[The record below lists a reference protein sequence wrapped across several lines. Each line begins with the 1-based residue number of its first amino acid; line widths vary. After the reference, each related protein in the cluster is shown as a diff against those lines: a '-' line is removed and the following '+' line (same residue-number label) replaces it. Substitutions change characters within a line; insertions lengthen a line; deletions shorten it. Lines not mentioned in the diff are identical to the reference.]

1 MILEF
6 VMNLLKV
13 FLLAVIGL
21 FPTLPSMDWLIDG
34 IDPVFEVIGLVDHV
48 VSIRTLAL
56 CFGVLLV
63 VSNIQFV
70 WGIIMWVIRKIPG
83 VS

>member
-21 FPTLPSMDWLIDG
+21 FPTLPSMDWLIGG

-63 VSNIQFV
+63 ASNIQFV

>member
-21 FPTLPSMDWLIDG
+21 FPALPSMDWLIGG

-63 VSNIQFV
+63 V
-70 WGIIMWVIRKIPG
+70 WVIRKIPG

>member
-21 FPTLPSMDWLIDG
+21 FPTLPSMDWLIGG
-34 IDPVFEVIGLVDHV
+34 IDPIFEVIGLVDHV